1 MMNSEE
7 KAVALANYLGIG
19 VEDVAPEKYDDN
31 AFETPEGEYLVLD
44 EDEIFE
50 YVKTDVEN
58 LIDDIGLS
66 AFTSDFQSWIFDYA
80 VSNNDWFDEA
90 MDESNRF
97 YAEDIMGES
106 DNKYASRFIQ
116 ECVERNILSDEDLV
130 ETEDGLDYPEGKSN
144 EDYIEDFVASLNDD
158 YEDGI
163 TWFRDNFG
171 DDEFRRA
178 VNEYL
183 NVNTDAIAEKLIDL
197 DGVGNSLASYDG
209 KEIDLGDGL
218 YAYRT
223 N

>member
-7 KAVALANYLGIG
+7 KAVALANYLGID
-19 VEDVAPEKYDDN
+19 VEDVTPEKYDDN
-31 AFETPEGEYLVLD
+31 AFETPDGDYLVLD
-44 EDEIFE
+44 EDEVVE
-50 YVKTDVEN
+50 YVKADVES

-66 AFTSDFQSWIFDYA
+66 AFTSNFQSWIFDHA
-80 VSNNDWFDEA
+80 VSNNDWFDDA

-97 YAEDIMGES
+97 YADDIMGES
-106 DNKYASRFIQ
+106 DDKYASRFIQ
-116 ECVERNILSDEDLV
+116 ECVERNILSDDDLV

-171 DDEFRRA
+171 DDEFRKA
-178 VNEYL
+178 VNEHL
-183 NVNTDAIAEKLIDL
+183 NINTDAIAEKLIDL
-197 DGVGNSLASYDG
+197 DGAGNSLAGYDG
-209 KEIDLGDGL
+209 EEIDLGDGL